1 MGLIMP
7 TAITSK
13 TKKKI
18 LVLLLITDYTDES
31 IVKKTAKKTLASRLC
46 MHIPVRRKTVDRQ
59 A

>member
-31 IVKKTAKKTLASRLC
+31 KKDSEEDLGKSAVHASSCAKKNG
-46 MHIPVRRKTVDRQ
+46 
-59 A
+59 